1 MRLNEIFPNKDVFA
15 FFCQFKIQ
23 PILSI
28 PTYLQHRRKNF
39 AVFGLA
45 VTALFVVFK
54 VKMLFQEFIEFF
66 KMKNETDF
74 FCMHT
79 NFAFLQH

>member
-1 MRLNEIFPNKDVFA
+1 
-15 FFCQFKIQ
+15 
-23 PILSI
+23 
-28 PTYLQHRRKNF
+28 LQHRRKNF

-74 FCMHT
+74 FACTPTLH
-79 NFAFLQH
+79 FYSIKHFLLVV